1 MFPLG
6 QFGGHVEVDIGFNK
20 PKIHLYLQLIA
31 EFGSIGHITQVLK
44 IKDMQKWGCCRG
56 LHKGSRKLLR
66 LNILYQDE
74 GYCNVT
80 PRSHDV
86 KLWRWSLRCTEETRI
101 LEIWRP

>member
-44 IKDMQKWGCCRG
+44 IKDMQK
-56 LHKGSRKLLR
+56 
-66 LNILYQDE
+66 
-74 GYCNVT
+74 
-80 PRSHDV
+80 
-86 KLWRWSLRCTEETRI
+86 
-101 LEIWRP
+101 